1 MKQRLIDANKLPMVN
16 TIERIEGKDV
26 FVTSWIPAESIANA
40 PTVNAVPVEWIKK
53 QLEKQ
58 EYRKLLIDYIEW
70 SSCLE
75 WLIDTWENENPAR
88 GQEKYHRCI
97 FYKEMI

>member
-1 MKQRLIDANKLPMVN
+1 MRLVDADKLPVVN
-16 TIERIEGKDV
+16 TIERIEGKNV
-26 FVTSWIPAESIANA
+26 FVTGWIPAQSIANA

-53 QLEKQ
+53 QLKKQ

-75 WLIDTWENENPAR
+75 WLIDTWEEENPA
-88 GQEKYHRCI
+88 Q
-97 FYKEMI
+97 